1 MVQNVTEACMVV
13 KVPPSESW
21 RTGVSSGAE
30 KRKDNF
36 GVRLRI
42 EGACSLSVGR
52 EWPALLPWGLPKA
65 GGSFFPWPGLQGLVC
80 VSSSLRGR

>member
-42 EGACSLSVGR
+42 EGVVHCPWAGNG
-52 EWPALLPWGLPKA
+52 PALLPWGLPKA
-65 GGSFFPWPGLQGLVC
+65 GGSFFLWPGLQGLVC